1 MTPLS
6 ECLFRRFNDSS
17 GDFVGIRVRGRTS
30 IFETT
35 NPTVSVRGY
44 RDSDRGASVRDTV
57 AEGIDGLRLVVA
69 RQSLI
74 VVCPIDADMT
84 INVLA
89 EFLADL
95 GEHGFFTRRPH
106 HFVREVGVH
115 ARAVP
120 IQLAEGLG
128 VPVNR
133 EAILFTYALEEV
145 PGNPGFISRALCA
158 LGKYLKF
165 PLSSRNFGVNPFYIN
180 ARRQAQI
187 KVLFYALAT
196 ERVAGTDR
204 AIVRALR
211 TWIAIDR
218 EAGGSWVSTSHKKY
232 SCSNPNQ
239 KSSSSSSIVAR
250 PLDA

>member
-1 MTPLS
+1 M
-6 ECLFRRFNDSS
+6 
-17 GDFVGIRVRGRTS
+17 
-30 IFETT
+30 
-35 NPTVSVRGY
+35 
-44 RDSDRGASVRDTV
+44 
-57 AEGIDGLRLVVA
+57 VA

-74 VVCPIDADMT
+74 VVCSIDADMT
-84 INVLA
+84 INVLT
-89 EFLADL
+89 ELLADL
-95 GEHGFFTRRPH
+95 GKHGFFTRRSH

-165 PLSSRNFGVNPFYIN
+165 PLSSRNFGVNPFDID

-218 EAGGSWVSTSHKKY
+218 EAGRQLGV
-232 SCSNPNQ
+232 NVP
-239 KSSSSSSIVAR
+239 
-250 PLDA
+250 